1 MNRASKYTLLSL
13 LFAAVFVFGSMG
25 DGSHPADVGE
35 TAVRG
40 ERHRDDGVPC
50 AGMAVGRDR
59 GGV

>member
-13 LFAAVFVFGSMG
+13 LFAAVFVF
-25 DGSHPADVGE
+25 GSHPADVGE